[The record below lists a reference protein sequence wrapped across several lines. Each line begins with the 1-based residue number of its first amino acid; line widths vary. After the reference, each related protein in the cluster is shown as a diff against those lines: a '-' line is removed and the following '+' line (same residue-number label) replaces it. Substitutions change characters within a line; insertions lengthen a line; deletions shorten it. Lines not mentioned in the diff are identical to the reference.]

1 MMNILRD
8 TLIFDEKKKNFL
20 INLFC
25 TIKFARIFLSL
36 REKLRER
43 DYFIIEFDIVGCF
56 YLRHAFRKSYDA
68 DYFLNLR
75 EA

>member
-1 MMNILRD
+1 MG
-8 TLIFDEKKKNFL
+8 E
-20 INLFC
+20 
-25 TIKFARIFLSL
+25 A
-36 REKLRER
+36 

-56 YLRHAFRKSYDA
+56 YLRHEFRKSYDA